1 MFRKT
6 WPIGLKL
13 YCLKSSFQRVTEDPS
28 GTLAETWCS
37 VRLAGKHA
45 VSKYVNPQR
54 HILTKDSK
62 ETNGQPKSAYHV
74 TVSRN
79 WGWPKGRES
88 YGHGVPVVVRE
99 RESRSHGKGAQ
110 VVRTRRVLC

>member
-6 WPIGLKL
+6 WPIWLKL

-28 GTLAETWCS
+28 GKLAETWCS
-37 VRLAGKHA
+37 VRLGGHQA
-45 VSKYVNPQR
+45 VSEYVNPQR
-54 HILTKDSK
+54 HILAKDSK
-62 ETNGQPKSAYHV
+62 ETNGQPKSAYDV
-74 TVSRN
+74 TASRN

-99 RESRSHGKGAQ
+99 RESRSHGEGAQ
-110 VVRTRRVLC
+110 VVRTWR